1 MTEEFKKTLIEYLI
15 GNLPIEEGTN
25 EEIFKS
31 IDEIARFEWLDFIPT
46 DLKYFR
52 YEGLIQVQNSD
63 IYVLYGGYTTIDDE
77 VKGIIT
83 VLDNSFNPIKSFD
96 QYDGGTN
103 LRYIMS
109 MIQIEDGT
117 FVMTHCPDY
126 PRLEPWTITTSEKR
140 FVMLNN
146 FTQMINGSYIL
157 RLQKSYVIPYTNLY
171 CRKIFKDPNSAHYVL
186 VNSMLRDANNPDYD
200 QVSVIEFKINVG
212 SDNEW
217 FYAYTGA
224 GWILSD
230 SYVEFDERSN
240 SFVEVV
246 LSSSSNSSRAVGLWS
261 KEFTAASNGY
271 QYKNIHQFDYHP
283 YIDTIG
289 YNNQCVFLNKN
300 ELYFVQNNQ
309 RWGTTGTSMQ
319 KYIGLYYYNIQTEE
333 FNIIYEKYLGDYD
346 FCDLEAIFIAENNND
361 LYIQF
366 NNNVDNE
373 NYLADYYFQ
382 RLENKQWNPIKISEQ
397 QSYSYS
403 NRALY
408 VNNNY
413 NLLNLIS
420 YVTSMVE
427 SYWKIYNIKENYNS
441 SKYNGQTYTNTNSLV
456 ADNVELYSNNSLVFA
471 RDLYNKSLNSN
482 TTVATV
488 EIPNTYLNDIDLTS
502 KSLLSETNLNMVEDS
517 NVVQK
522 NIYETL
528 FINFINTL
536 QIIDRNDLQQ
546 QLFNSGASTYL
557 NNQINDDEGYAKA
570 RFYKKIRITYGDES
584 TKDVAYEFQNIS
596 DTSADIKFA
605 LYVDKLMLSAEIL
618 SNDLTTVYQT
628 IDLTNLELNKIY
640 SITQKVE
647 VI

>member
-63 IYVLYGGYTTIDDE
+63 LYVLYGGYTTIDDE

-117 FVMTHCPDY
+117 FVMTDCPDY

-224 GWILSD
+224 DWILSD
-230 SYVEFDERSN
+230 SYVEFDEQSN
-240 SFVEVV
+240 SFVEIV

-261 KEFTAASNGY
+261 KEFTATSDGY

-309 RWGTTGTSMQ
+309 RWGTTGTSTQ

-456 ADNVELYSNNSLVFA
+456 ADNVELYSNNSLAFA

-488 EIPNTYLNDIDLTS
+488 EVPNNYLNDIDITG
-502 KSLLSETNLNMVEDS
+502 KSLLSETNLNMVEDN

-546 QLFNSGASTYL
+546 QSFNSGASTYL